1 VITYI
6 PNCYITL
13 ETSDVTW

>member
-1 VITYI
+1 MSIGYK
-6 PNCYITL
+6 PL